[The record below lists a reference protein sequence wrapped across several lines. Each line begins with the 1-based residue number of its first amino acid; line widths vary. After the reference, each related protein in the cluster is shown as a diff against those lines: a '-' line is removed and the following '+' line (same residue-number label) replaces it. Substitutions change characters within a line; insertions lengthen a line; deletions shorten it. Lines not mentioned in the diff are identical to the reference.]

1 MLSKMRLVHGKGQ
14 GQGGHARHRGLGV
27 LGALGLLLP
36 AACTHTPHSGG
47 VFVTARP
54 QIVAADERG
63 LTVAV
68 PAGQPLRTGQVFALN
83 LVLEQPAHVYVVHRR
98 GGLVGSLYPGVG
110 QADVELPAG
119 PVRVPDGD
127 TFMLVPALDRQ
138 THLCVLLSAEV
149 LPAALRRCPDAH
161 NRHPGKPVIQ
171 SFALPT
177 RSQ

>member
-1 MLSKMRLVHGKGQ
+1 MRSKMRVVNGHGRGGQ
-14 GQGGHARHRGLGV
+14 AARWGLCGI
-27 LGALGLLLP
+27 GGLLLLTG
-36 AACTHTPHSGG
+36 ACSHTAQSG
-47 VFVTARP
+47 VFVTTRP

-63 LTVAV
+63 QAVAIT
-68 PAGQPLRTGQVFALN
+68 AGQPLRTGQVFALD
-83 LVLEQPAHVYVVHRR
+83 LVLAQPAHVYVVHRR

-110 QADVELPAG
+110 QADAELPAG
-119 PVRVPDGD
+119 PLRVPGGD

-161 NRHPGKPVIQ
+161 NRHPGKPIIQ